1 MTKIFAPI
9 GRFFRNLFKPKPKLR
24 TSYSKR
30 PLNDDQYNAMRAE
43 RQKKTD
49 AILDKIAKS
58 GYESLSGEEKD
69 FLFKSS
75 NSDS

>member
-1 MTKIFAPI
+1 MTKMFVPL
-9 GRFFRNLFKPKPKLR
+9 GRFFRNLFKPKLR

-30 PLNDDQYNAMRAE
+30 PLNDDQYNALRAE

-58 GYESLSGEEKD
+58 GYESLTKEEKE
-69 FLFKSS
+69 FLFKASK
-75 NSDS
+75 NEL